1 MDTRTICL
9 AVLSRGDASGYEIK
23 KTLGE
28 APFSQIQEVGFGSIY
43 PALNK
48 LQEEG
53 LAAVTETPQEGRPDK
68 KVYSITAS
76 GRMALVDALGQPS
89 DPDRVR
95 SDFLFR
101 TLFADLMSA
110 RDLDQLIEQRLF
122 FIRAAIARMEG
133 CISNGRPNPGEA
145 FVTGFGLALYRT
157 MEAYIEDNRS
167 ELVSASLLAET
178 AVAE

>member
-23 KTLGE
+23 KTLEE

-48 LQEEG
+48 LREDA
-53 LAAVTETPQEGRPDK
+53 LATVTDTPQEGRPDK

-110 RDLDQLIEQRLF
+110 RDLDELIEQRLAV
-122 FIRAAIARMEG
+122 IRAAIARMEG
-133 CISNGRPNPGEA
+133 CASGGRLDPGET
-145 FVTGFGLALYRT
+145 FVTGFALALYRT
-157 MEAYIEDNRS
+157 METYIEDNRS